1 MKICLINSLYE
12 PYYRGGVEVVV
23 HRVIDGLKQLN
34 HEVILITLGRKN
46 DKVQFGNLTIYRVN
60 PRNIFSFLDIN
71 KRPIWLRLIWHPL
84 DVFNFFG
91 RHLVKKILKQEKP
104 DLVITHNLKGIGYLV
119 PRVIKKLGFQHIH
132 TIHDVQLSRPSGLL
146 LFNKEKPFLVIDKLY
161 EKICRWLFNNP
172 DIIVSPSA
180 WLLDYY
186 KVRGFFYES
195 KKAVLPNPIVFEKVE
210 KLAPAAKTDKLINL
224 LYVGQ
229 LESAKGIDLLIAAC
243 QKLKLNNWHLTIV
256 GSGSMQAGLSKSIGS
271 DKHFSLAGYIEPEKL
286 LAYYRQADLTVVPS
300 LCYEN
305 SPVVIYDS
313 LVANVPVIASDIG
326 GIGELVK
333 DNYNGFT
340 FTPGNEKNLV
350 EVLEH
355 FLAHPELI
363 EKLRKNCFISV
374 RNFSTANYIKQLLQ
388 LRV

>member
-1 MKICLINSLYE
+1 M
-12 PYYRGGVEVVV
+12 
-23 HRVIDGLKQLN
+23 
-34 HEVILITLGRKN
+34 ILITLGRKN

-195 KKAVLPNPIVFEKVE
+195 KKENN
-210 KLAPAAKTDKLINL
+210 AA
-224 LYVGQ
+224 
-229 LESAKGIDLLIAAC
+229 
-243 QKLKLNNWHLTIV
+243 
-256 GSGSMQAGLSKSIGS
+256 
-271 DKHFSLAGYIEPEKL
+271 
-286 LAYYRQADLTVVPS
+286 
-300 LCYEN
+300 
-305 SPVVIYDS
+305 
-313 LVANVPVIASDIG
+313 
-326 GIGELVK
+326 
-333 DNYNGFT
+333 
-340 FTPGNEKNLV
+340 
-350 EVLEH
+350 
-355 FLAHPELI
+355 
-363 EKLRKNCFISV
+363 
-374 RNFSTANYIKQLLQ
+374 
-388 LRV
+388 